1 MKNKFLLLLAGII
14 ASASLFGVGHSA
26 WAMTNAQDTS
36 SAIDANFPT
45 WNFLEDTDFAKTSY
59 VRSSSNLTLTKETT
73 ITQGSY
79 EAIRMTST
87 TGSSS
92 GNHIIHINFDRDYYL
107 SEIRFYKIEFDY
119 YHKYKR
125 EQNTKGFPSVT
136 FMNNNSSQG
145 TEQGGTDTVNDISPF
160 VVTNIDQ
167 DWWHLE
173 YFVFASMPT
182 LANHQDNPIALDK
195 KVNGVKINDKY
206 MFDYNS
212 ITAFTIIDNLQF
224 SIEPAARLG
233 IFNRWT
239 SDSAGKFF
247 WFKVA
252 FSGELHSCILSSSD
266 TEVAVPE
273 FSADDTTS
281 TSAPFPNGSPF
292 YFKLLKAGTVSLTA
306 TLVIGRHHTV
316 FTVTNTL
323 KVN

>member
-26 WAMTNAQDTS
+26 WAMTNNQNAS
-36 SAIDANFPT
+36 NAIDANFPT

-182 LANHQDNPIALDK
+182 LANHQDTPTALDK
-195 KVNGVKINDKY
+195 KVNGIKINDKY

-212 ITAFTIIDNLQF
+212 ITAYTIIDNLQF

-233 IFNRWT
+233 VFNRWT
-239 SDSAGKFF
+239 SDSVGKFF

-266 TEVAVPE
+266 PEVAVPE

>member
-1 MKNKFLLLLAGII
+1 MKNKILLFLAGII

-26 WAMTNAQDTS
+26 WAMTNAQNTDNS
-36 SAIDANFPT
+36 IQANFPT
-45 WNFLEDTDFAKTSY
+45 WKFLEDTDFAKTSY

-73 ITQGSY
+73 ITQDSY

-107 SEIRFYKIEFDY
+107 SEIRFFKIEFDY

-125 EQNTKGFPSVT
+125 EQNNKGFPSVT
-136 FMNNNSSQG
+136 FMNNNSGQG
-145 TEQGGTDTVNDISPF
+145 TEQGGSDTVNDKSSF
-160 VVTNIDQ
+160 VVTNIDE

-182 LANHQDNPIALDK
+182 LASHQDSPIALDK
-195 KVNGVKINDKY
+195 KVNGIKINDKY
-206 MFDYNS
+206 MFNYNS
-212 ITAFTIIDNLQF
+212 VTAFAIIDNLHF
-224 SIEPAARLG
+224 NIEPAARLG

-252 FSGELHSCILSSSD
+252 FSGELHSCILTSSD

-281 TSAPFPNGSPF
+281 TTAPFPNGSPF
-292 YFKLLKAGTVSLTA
+292 YFKLLKAGSVVLTA
-306 TLVIGRHHTV
+306 TLVIGRNHTV
-316 FTVTNTL
+316 FTISNTFSVT
-323 KVN
+323 